1 MGLAGPR
8 KHPWHALWSLNGA
21 LLHTT
26 QAQRRKVTLSL
37 AEHSHRYRRRDL
49 RWRRLSPPST
59 REYTALEEE
68 EEEEEEGEEVPA
80 EDGDDGAV

>member
-37 AEHSHRYRRRDL
+37 AEHSHNRRRDL